1 MAPCE
6 SFLFINFTD
15 WNYFYNS
22 KLLKNFVFNAVQY
35 SISENLQ
42 KNKKTKSVFWK
53 DWAFPFNMK
62 HFKYPK
68 RFLNSLGDI

>member
-15 WNYFYNS
+15 WNYFYYS

-42 KNKKTKSVFWK
+42 KNEKKQRAYFGKTG
-53 DWAFPFNMK
+53 
-62 HFKYPK
+62 HF
-68 RFLNSLGDI
+68 LLT

>member
-15 WNYFYNS
+15 WSYFYNS
-22 KLLKNFVFNAVQY
+22 KLLKNFVFNTVQY

-42 KNKKTKSVFWK
+42 KNKKKQRAYFGKTG
-53 DWAFPFNMK
+53 
-62 HFKYPK
+62 HF
-68 RFLNSLGDI
+68 LLT

>member
-22 KLLKNFVFNAVQY
+22 QLLRNFVFNTVQY

-42 KNKKTKSVFWK
+42 KNKKNKE
-53 DWAFPFNMK
+53 
-62 HFKYPK
+62 
-68 RFLNSLGDI
+68 RILERLGISF